1 MEMVRRWY
9 GLDTALI
16 RRGFGVDTEGKR
28 FVHLLCSVFQDVATA
43 LQAAEN
49 RVSMTHILSNS
60 LMITLLL
67 NIITLFSTPQIYNLF
82 SNNKYP
88 KNKKNPNRK
97 KSLTRH
103 YLTTTSQTISPLPS
117 SALTLVYPPFD
128 TNRRDFALVVKTTNS
143 MEAVILAAGLGTR
156 LRPLTD
162 ERPKA
167 LVETGGRTLLEIC
180 IGRLAAEGARRIAV
194 NVHHFGNMMIDY
206 IHSHE
211 WPVEVVVSDER
222 DLLLNT
228 GAGVKLAASLLS
240 GKEPVLVHNVDIL
253 SHIPLQAM
261 VEEHLSKGNSVTLA
275 VSERETKRQLIFDLE
290 AKLCGWHNRENDE
303 RLWSVQPNDNTRE
316 LAFSGIWI
324 IEPDAIAQLPPADH
338 PYPIIPELLKIANH
352 SRIGAFEH
360 RSDDWLDVGTPAK
373 LQMASGRF

>member
-1 MEMVRRWY
+1 
-9 GLDTALI
+9 
-16 RRGFGVDTEGKR
+16 
-28 FVHLLCSVFQDVATA
+28 
-43 LQAAEN
+43 
-49 RVSMTHILSNS
+49 
-60 LMITLLL
+60 
-67 NIITLFSTPQIYNLF
+67 
-82 SNNKYP
+82 
-88 KNKKNPNRK
+88 
-97 KSLTRH
+97 
-103 YLTTTSQTISPLPS
+103 
-117 SALTLVYPPFD
+117 
-128 TNRRDFALVVKTTNS
+128 

-253 SHIPLQAM
+253 SRIPLQAM
-261 VEEHLSKGNSVTLA
+261 VEEHLSKGNSATLA

-290 AKLCGWHNRENDE
+290 ANLCGWHNRENDE